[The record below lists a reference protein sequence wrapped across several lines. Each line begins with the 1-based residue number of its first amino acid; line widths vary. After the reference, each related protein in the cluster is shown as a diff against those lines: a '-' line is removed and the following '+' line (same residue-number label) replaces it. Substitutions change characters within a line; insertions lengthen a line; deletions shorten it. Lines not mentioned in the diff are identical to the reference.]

1 MTTENE
7 SDQPN
12 FDEIRN
18 SSVIGLITN
27 FKRKGMFQARLIEE
41 QNNKK
46 YVYLK
51 VGEEEF
57 YIDLAE
63 NDLLANLLSSEEIAS
78 ILKEL
83 IEDDVRLGKKAG
95 ITSKVLSIEEVLSA
109 NGYNPTQLVSKM
121 GLIPRAIDT

>member
-46 YVYLK
+46 YVFLK

-63 NDLLANLLSSEEIAS
+63 NDLLVNLLSSEEIAS
-78 ILKEL
+78 ILQEL
-83 IEDDVRLGKKAG
+83 IEDDVRLGKNAG
-95 ITSKVLSIEEVLSA
+95 VTSKVLSIEEALSA
-109 NGYNPTQLVSKM
+109 NGYNPTQLVSKT
-121 GLIPRAIDT
+121 GLSPRALDT